1 MHINL
6 LKKIKIFSDLPQE
19 LLESVSAL
27 VKTRTYEKGEIIF
40 SEGSPGE
47 AFYFLHSGRVKAS
60 KLFPGGQE
68 IIICT
73 LGPGDVFAEVTLL
86 KKNQPYPVTATA
98 LVKSEVGFV
107 FNKDLE
113 ELLKNNSNLAL
124 ELIRLQ
130 NEKLL
135 EAHYRIR
142 NMGYTDVTA
151 RVISILKTMSANF
164 GRETEEG
171 VVINFELSRQDLA
184 NIAGT
189 TRETVSRIISGLKN
203 QNIIVFQ
210 GKRIVIKDMVE
221 MDNFLERLE

>member
-1 MHINL
+1 MPINF
-6 LKKIKIFSDLPQE
+6 LKKIKIFSDLPQD
-19 LLESVSAL
+19 LLEVVSNL
-27 VKTRTYEKGEIIF
+27 IKTRTYEKGEIIF

-47 AFYFLHSGRVKAS
+47 AFYFLYSGRVKAS

-73 LGPGDVFAEVTLL
+73 LGTGDIFAEVTLL
-86 KKNQPYPVTATA
+86 KKDQPYPVTATA
-98 LVKSEVGFV
+98 LAKSEVGFI

-113 ELLKNNSNLAL
+113 ELLKNNSNMAL

-142 NMGYTDVTA
+142 NMGYTDVSA
-151 RVISILKTMSANF
+151 RVISILKTMSDNF
-164 GRETEEG
+164 GKKTEEG
-171 VVINFELSRQDLA
+171 IVINFELSRQDLA

-203 QNIIVFQ
+203 QGIIGFQ
-210 GKRIVIKDMVE
+210 GKRIIIKSIEE
-221 MDNFLERLE
+221 MDNFLEKLE